1 MCAQAVVGV
10 MSAFKEIETCMECS
24 AKHLDFVA
32 EVFYYAV
39 KAVVHPTA
47 ALFDAMTQTL
57 KPRCVNA
64 LKRIFMLCDRNQV
77 RPPRAFPASRS
88 QVGVGLAQS
97 RVLSIPET
105 SGI

>member
-1 MCAQAVVGV
+1 MCAQAVVEV
-10 MSAFKEIETCMECS
+10 MSTFKEIETCLECS
-24 AKHLDFVA
+24 AKHLVFVA

-64 LKRIFMLCDRNQV
+64 LKRIFMLCDLNRV
-77 RPPRAFPASRS
+77 RLPHVSPVLSS
-88 QVGVGLAQS
+88 QVGAGLAHA
-97 RVLSIPET
+97 VYH
-105 SGI
+105 